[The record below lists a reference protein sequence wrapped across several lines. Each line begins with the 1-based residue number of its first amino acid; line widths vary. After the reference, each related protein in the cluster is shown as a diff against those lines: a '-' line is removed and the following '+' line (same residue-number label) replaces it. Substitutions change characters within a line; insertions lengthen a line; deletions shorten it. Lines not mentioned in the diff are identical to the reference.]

1 MYVSILSGYQT
12 ISGGLLVNSSTGKP
26 GIIHRLFGSKD
37 NNIYI
42 TLYDTLA
49 GTYDMRHAAKTKQQQ
64 KSLRSGF
71 KLEGSEEKPAQDNG
85 AQRRL
90 NGVNSKNWIAFPHN
104 PIESSL
110 STKRALSSE
119 SMELGGRRLSSSVES
134 PMTALRV
141 LHGAHALDWLASE
154 DMLLFLAFMM
164 ATGVCIGTSIM
175 LTLHTFLGKNDAL
188 LCWLAYFGKYI
199 FDDEKSAIMC

>member
-71 KLEGSEEKPAQDNG
+71 KLEGSGVETAQDTG
-85 AQRRL
+85 APRRL
-90 NGVNSKNWIAFPHN
+90 NGGTSKNWITFPHN
-104 PIESSL
+104 PIESSI
-110 STKRALSSE
+110 STKRALSLE
-119 SMELGGRRLSSSVES
+119 STELERRRLSSSVES